1 MVVTRRSCP
10 ICCHRHADW
19 LHTQTFEAVEGLSLL
34 SGYDVVSCESC
45 GCVFADGIPDD
56 SVFASYYGERSKY
69 EHAYR
74 GGTEHAEETE
84 RLRLLADWIAA
95 QIPSDASLI
104 DMGCGTGRLLAW
116 LRERGFASAAG
127 LDPSSTCVQNARILS
142 QCPVIHSAIRD
153 KPPEYPPAD
162 AVVLSAVLEHVPDVN
177 ATIQMVSTWL
187 RDDGAL
193 FLEVPDAGHFAS
205 VQNAPYQEFSVEH
218 INFFSGAALE
228 NLMHVH
234 GFDVVAID
242 RTTAPV
248 GPGCIG
254 HVVRSHAIKSGNKTE
269 ARRENESRS
278 GIVAYIA
285 TCADL
290 ATHEETVLQR
300 IADAR
305 EPIYIWG
312 VGTLCQRLL
321 STGKLAKVNIRGF
334 VDSSS
339 HHEGKTV
346 AGKPIL
352 PPRQLPDDGMPI
364 LITSWQFE
372 DEIRRQISDLRQSP
386 RTLHSLRR

>member
-1 MVVTRRSCP
+1 MVLTRRSCP
-10 ICCHRHADW
+10 ICCRRHADW
-19 LHTQTFEAVEGLSLL
+19 LHTQKFEAVEGVSLL
-34 SGYDVVSCESC
+34 SGYDIVACESC
-45 GCVFADGIPDD
+45 GCVFADGIPDE
-56 SVFASYYGERSKY
+56 SAFARYYGDRSKY

-74 GGTEHAEETE
+74 GGAEHAEETE

-95 QIPSDASLI
+95 QIPSDASLM

-116 LRERGFASAAG
+116 LREKGFVSAVG
-127 LDPSSTCVQNARILS
+127 LDPSSTCVHNARLLS
-142 QCPVIHSAIRD
+142 QCPVIHSAIRE
-153 KPPEYPPAD
+153 KSPEYPPLD
-162 AVVLSAVLEHVPDVN
+162 AVVLSAVLEHVPDVD
-177 ATIQMVSTWL
+177 ATVRMVATWL
-187 RDDGAL
+187 KNDGAL

-248 GPGCIG
+248 GPGCMG
-254 HVVRSHAIKSGNKTE
+254 RVVRSHAIKSGNKTE
-269 ARRENESRS
+269 ARRENESRA
-278 GIVAYIA
+278 GIVAYLNACI
-285 TCADL
+285 DL
-290 ATHEETVLQR
+290 AKHEEAVLQR
-300 IADAR
+300 IADTR

-321 STGKLAKVNIRGF
+321 STGKLAGVSIHGF
-334 VDSSS
+334 IDSSS

-346 AGKPIL
+346 AGLPIL
-352 PPRQLPDDGMPI
+352 PPHRLPDDGIPI

-372 DEIRRQISDLRQSP
+372 EEIRRQIADLRQLP

>member
-1 MVVTRRSCP
+1 MVLTRRSCP
-10 ICCHRHADW
+10 ICGRRHADL
-19 LHTQTFEAVEGLSLL
+19 LHTQRFEAVEGLSLL
-34 SGYDVVSCESC
+34 SGYDIVCCDSC

-56 SVFASYYGERSKY
+56 SVFAHYYGERSKY

-74 GGTEHAEETE
+74 GGAEHAEETE
-84 RLRLLADWIAA
+84 RLRLLADWVAT

-116 LRERGFASAAG
+116 LRERGFASAVG
-127 LDPSSTCVQNARILS
+127 LDPSSTCVQNARKLS
-142 QCPVIHSAIRD
+142 QCQVIHSAIRERS
-153 KPPEYPPAD
+153 PEYPPVD
-162 AVVLSAVLEHVPDVN
+162 AVVLSAVLEHVPDVDS
-177 ATIQMVSTWL
+177 TIRMVASWL
-187 RDDGAL
+187 KNDGAL

-234 GFDVVAID
+234 GFNVVTID

-254 HVVRSHAIKSGNKTE
+254 RVVRSHAIKSEKKTE
-269 ARRENESRS
+269 ARLENESRS
-278 GIVAYIA
+278 GVVAYLDA
-285 TCADL
+285 CAEL
-290 ATHEETVLQR
+290 ATHEQTVIQR
-300 IADAR
+300 IADTR

-334 VDSSS
+334 IDSSS

-346 AGKPIL
+346 AGLPIL
-352 PPRQLPDDGMPI
+352 PPRRLPDDGLPI

-372 DEIRRQISDLRQSP
+372 DEIRRQITDMRQSP
-386 RTLHSLRR
+386 RMLHSLRR